1 MVFSSLVKCNL
12 QQQTTKGKM
21 MTIYKSGLTK
31 KQYWF
36 AWACCM
42 VPIVGLPVWAILRMY
57 NHFANKGTNHV

>member
-1 MVFSSLVKCNL
+1 
-12 QQQTTKGKM
+12 

-42 VPIVGLPVWAILRMY
+42 VPIVGLPVWAILRIY
-57 NHFANKGTNHV
+57 NHFANKGSSHV